1 MKRLTFA
8 LTALALVSGLGACS
22 NAYYGA
28 MEELGYEKRDILV
41 GRVETARDSQEE
53 AKEQFESALEAFRS
67 VVDINGGE
75 LESAYDRLSAEYNR
89 AEADAQRVRDRINS
103 VENVSEDLFREW
115 RAELDAYQDPALR
128 ETSARRLRET
138 EARYAS
144 LISQMRAAAAR
155 MDPVLE
161 IFEDRVLF
169 LKHNLNA
176 RAIASLSAETG
187 QLEADVARLIAEM
200 ERAIAEADAFIA
212 ANRGT

>member
-1 MKRLTFA
+1 M
-8 LTALALVSGLGACS
+8 
-22 NAYYGA
+22 
-28 MEELGYEKRDILV
+28 
-41 GRVETARDSQEE
+41 
-53 AKEQFESALEAFRS
+53 
-67 VVDINGGE
+67 DINGGE

-89 AEADAQRVRDRINS
+89 AEADAQRGRDRINS

-176 RAIASLSAETG
+176 RAIDSLSAETG

-212 ANRGT
+212 ANRGA